1 MHDRSRLSAVMIC
14 GAGHSGST
22 LLGMI
27 LGSHTDAFYM
37 GEGGK
42 ARYLGDEK
50 KPLRKRV
57 CKICGEDCPVWAGFE
72 WNGVSPLYAQVA
84 AHVGQSVII
93 DSTKDERWI
102 ESRAEEVREGGGT
115 PILLMLSRDGRAVV
129 NSRLRKYPDRDPGEQ
144 IQAWID
150 KMATAQALFDG
161 FDGPKMRV
169 RYEDLAENS
178 AATIKALCRLIG
190 LEYQPGMADFAS
202 VEHHVLGGNS
212 GTQFIAARSRFDDP
226 DEAFVSLGSRTR
238 DYYENHS
245 GGIELDLRWKSEL
258 KPEHLAMFEQMA
270 ATANAPYQ
278 WGD

>member
-1 MHDRSRLSAVMIC
+1 MQDRSRLTAVMIC

-27 LGSHTDAFYM
+27 LGSHSDAFYM

-72 WNGVSPLYAQVA
+72 WDGDTPLYAQVS
-84 AHVGQSVII
+84 AHVGKRVII
-93 DSTKDERWI
+93 DSTKDEGWI
-102 ESRAEEVREGGGT
+102 EARAGEVRAGDGT
-115 PILLMLSRDGRAVV
+115 PVLLKLSRDGRAVV
-129 NSRLRKYPDRDPGEQ
+129 NSRLRKYPDRDPAAQ
-144 IQAWID
+144 IQAWVD
-150 KMATAQALFDG
+150 KMASADALFEA
-161 FDGPKMRV
+161 FEGPKMRV

-178 AATIKALCRLIG
+178 ATTIEALCRLIG
-190 LEYQPGMADFAS
+190 LDYQPGMANFAA

-226 DEAFVSLGSRTR
+226 EEAFVSLGSRTR

-245 GGIELDLRWKSEL
+245 GRIELDLRWKTEM
-258 KPEHLAMFEQMA
+258 KPEHLALFEQMA
-270 ATANAPYQ
+270 ATANSPFQ
-278 WGD
+278 WGE

>member
-1 MHDRSRLSAVMIC
+1 MNDRARLSAVMIC

-22 LLGMI
+22 LLGMV
-27 LGSHTDAFYM
+27 LGSHSDAFYM

-57 CKICGEDCPVWAGFE
+57 CKICGENCPIWSGFVWDGE
-72 WNGVSPLYAQVA
+72 TPLYAQLA
-84 AHVGQSVII
+84 AHVRKPVII

-102 ESRAEEVREGGGT
+102 AARASEVRTAGGT
-115 PILLMLSRDGRAVV
+115 AILLMLTRDGRAVV
-129 NSRLRKYPDRDPGEQ
+129 NSRLRKYPDRDPAEQ

-150 KMATAQALFDG
+150 KMAGAEALFSK
-161 FDGPKMRV
+161 FEGPKMRV

-178 AATIKALCRLIG
+178 AATIEALCDLIG
-190 LEYQPGMADFAS
+190 LDYQPGMVNFAA

-226 DEAFVSLGSRTR
+226 EEAFVSLGSRTR

-245 GGIELDLRWKSEL
+245 GRIELDLRWKTEM
-258 KPEHLAMFEQMA
+258 KPEHLALFEQMA
-270 ATANAPYQ
+270 ATANAPFQ
-278 WGD
+278 WGK

>member
-1 MHDRSRLSAVMIC
+1 MHDRARLSAVMIG

-22 LLGMI
+22 LLGMV
-27 LGSHTDAFYM
+27 LGSHSDTFYM

-57 CKICGEDCPVWAGFE
+57 CKICGEDCPVWAGFQ
-72 WNGVSPLYAQVA
+72 WDGSTPLYAQVA
-84 AHVGQSVII
+84 AHVGKSVII

-102 ESRAEEVREGGGT
+102 ETRAAEVRAGGGT
-115 PILLMLSRDGRAVV
+115 PVLLLLSRDGRAVV
-129 NSRLRKYPDRDPGEQ
+129 NSRLRKYPDRDPAEQ
-144 IQAWID
+144 IQAWVD
-150 KMATAQALFDG
+150 KMATSQALFDA
-161 FDGPKMRV
+161 FDGPKMRI
-169 RYEDLAENS
+169 RYEDLAENTE
-178 AATIKALCRLIG
+178 ATLKALCDLIG
-190 LEYQPGMADFAS
+190 LDYQPAMANFAA

-212 GTQFIAARSRFDDP
+212 GTQFIAARSRYEDP

-245 GGIELDLRWKSEL
+245 GQIELDLRWMQEM
-258 KPEHLAMFEQMA
+258 KPEHRALFEQMA
-270 ATANAPYQ
+270 ATANAPFR